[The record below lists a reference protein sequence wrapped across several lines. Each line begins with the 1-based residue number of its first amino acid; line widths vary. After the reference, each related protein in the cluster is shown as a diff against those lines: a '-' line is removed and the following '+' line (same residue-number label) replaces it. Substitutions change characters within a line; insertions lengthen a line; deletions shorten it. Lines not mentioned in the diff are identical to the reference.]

1 MPAGAQNC
9 SCKKSGKPC
18 IDCLPRRRGRCQN
31 GSLHQLPHAV
41 FVSTP
46 SEISTPSYTHD
57 TSVVAATA
65 SLEGS
70 LAEGINIPQCH
81 NRCEDGGESSPVG
94 TAARADG
101 SASLLDHTEPTLSL
115 DMDVFETFTISS
127 EEHIERDGDGSMSN
141 ILEPLPVYSPIN
153 EPTFAWGNVDGD
165 TFSHSVTCCYAEVVH
180 WKRNLF
186 KVPSGKVGSSFVKEL
201 TRLIRAYA
209 DSSALESVALKAV
222 MVMPHLLLQK
232 SHRTSKTE
240 DHITQLER
248 CLKSWADGD
257 IGHLLQEGHTIQ
269 KQLSSSLPSSSLQNA
284 MAQRFATLMMGG
296 NVKAALRMITNQ
308 EKGGVLP
315 LKSAVSTDDK
325 ATKTVHDVLLEKHPP
340 SKSPVSSAI
349 CDSNHSILDPHP
361 VLFDQIDGP
370 FI

>member
-1 MPAGAQNC
+1 M
-9 SCKKSGKPC
+9 
-18 IDCLPRRRGRCQN
+18 
-31 GSLHQLPHAV
+31 
-41 FVSTP
+41 
-46 SEISTPSYTHD
+46 
-57 TSVVAATA
+57 
-65 SLEGS
+65 
-70 LAEGINIPQCH
+70 
-81 NRCEDGGESSPVG
+81 G

-115 DMDVFETFTISS
+115 IMDVFETFTISS
-127 EEHIERDGDGSMSN
+127 EEHVERDGDGSMSSM
-141 ILEPLPVYSPIN
+141 LEPLPVYSPIN
-153 EPTFAWGNVDGD
+153 EPTFAWGNIDGD
-165 TFSHSVTCCYAEVVH
+165 TFSHSITCCYAEVVH

-232 SHRTSKTE
+232 SHRTSKTK

-248 CLKSWADGD
+248 RLKSWADGD
-257 IGHLLQEGHTIQ
+257 IDHLLREGRMIP
-269 KQLSSSLPSSSLQNA
+269 KQLSSSLPSSSLRNA

-296 NVKAALRMITNQ
+296 KVKAALHMITNQ